1 MKNLFSIVTIIF
13 LSIFIS
19 CSNNEKSDPISKNI
33 LVQDSIIKVV
43 EDSILNQKRRL
54 EDSIKLEDRNTF
66 LKDSL
71 EQIEI
76 ESLRLIAQKGLDSIY
91 TIWRT
96 KKLDS
101 VEILNRKYKDKYNKD
116 RWRIKRRVR
125 LVDWL
130 VKIGKNRPKQFKTS
144 KDDFTQLKELI
155 LKMDKTPVNEV
166 FKNELAHPILG
177 YYYINTPGVIDA
189 LSRTYKDKT
198 DFNNV
203 SLWGFSNNENYN
215 FNYPEFNKA
224 FKAEE
229 TKSVL
234 IDEISMGGSGPNS
247 ILPEDIIGYRILT
260 ENSGICIPF
269 NKFKKDNSYH
279 KPGGI
284 LNYLSSK
291 KIIDT
296 SSYDEFRT
304 KYSEEYWVSYK
315 TMNVLSKTD
324 PLKLALLIIQ
334 IDVGNPDISLLD
346 CKGGVK
352 LTLNKR
358 YTLKYSGGELSFL
371 KINGK
376 IFYEGYDNTDSR
388 YYDFFDFFPYQI
400 SECGPFSLI
409 NKNSDCFLFNK
420 LSNIDKK
427 LANISLE
434 LLQSFKNND
443 LTQLKKL
450 IEADEFNFFD
460 WKINKNQLNESFSFS
475 QLDSNSKGH
484 HFQDRWLPYK
494 WMYKNS
500 SDFFLNI
507 EWKLNEHFTVINP
520 DFKQFPYLKD
530 WLKKL
535 IAEDYNENCKVVVF
549 VPKIHPKK
557 HNSRYN
563 PLVSFFV
570 FHPTNDTYSFKG
582 IYSSFLDFNP

>member
-1 MKNLFSIVTIIF
+1 MKNLLSIVTIIL

-19 CSNNEKSDPISKNI
+19 CSNNEKTDAISKNI
-33 LVQDSIIKVV
+33 LIHDSIIKAA
-43 EDSILNQKRRL
+43 EDSILFEKRRI
-54 EDSIKLEDRNTF
+54 EDSIKLEVRNSF
-66 LKDSL
+66 LRDSL

-76 ESLRLIAQKGLDSIY
+76 ESLRLITQKGLDSIY
-91 TIWRT
+91 PIWRT

-101 VEILNRKYKDKYNKD
+101 VEILNRKYEYKYNKV
-116 RWRIKRRVR
+116 RSRITRRVR

-130 VKIGKNRPKQFKTS
+130 VKIGNNRPKQFKTS

-155 LKMDKTPVNEV
+155 LKMDKTPPNEV
-166 FKNELAHPILG
+166 FKNKLVHPILG
-177 YYYINTPGVIDA
+177 YYYINTPGVHDMV
-189 LSRTYKDKT
+189 SRTYKDKT
-198 DFNNV
+198 DFHNN
-203 SLWGFSNNENYN
+203 SLWVFSNNENFD
-215 FNYPEFNKA
+215 FNYKEFNNAFSQSKA
-224 FKAEE
+224 KI
-229 TKSVL
+229 VP
-234 IDEISMGGSGPNS
+234 IDEIWYFGGSGPNY
-247 ILPEDIIGYRILT
+247 ILPEDIIGYRLVT
-260 ENSGICIPF
+260 ENSGIDIPF
-269 NKFKKDNSYH
+269 NKFKKDNKFQS
-279 KPGGI
+279 PSGI

-296 SSYDEFRT
+296 SSYDEYRN
-304 KYSEEYWVSYK
+304 KYSEEYWASYK

-334 IDVGNPDISLLD
+334 IDIGNPDISLLD

-409 NKNSDCFLFNK
+409 NKNSDCFLFKK

-427 LANISLE
+427 LANTSLE
-434 LLQSFKNND
+434 LLKSFKNND

-450 IEADEFNFFD
+450 IEVDEFNFFD
-460 WKINKNQLNESFSFS
+460 WKINKKQLNDSFNFS
-475 QLDSNSKGH
+475 QLDSNSKSH
-484 HFQDRWLPYK
+484 HFKPKWVPFK

-500 SDFFLNI
+500 SDFFINI
-507 EWKLNEHFTVINP
+507 EWKLNENFTVINP

-530 WLKKL
+530 ILKEL
-535 IAEDYNENCKVVVF
+535 IDEDYNENCKVVVF
-549 VPKIHPKK
+549 VPKIQPEK
-557 HNSRYN
+557 HNEYN